1 MPCVAAGQRSLVLLL
16 LAFLSTVVFPHPASA
31 QGTLADYRRADSFDV
46 RTEELVVGMAEEPHW
61 IGESSRFWYRKS
73 VEGGHR
79 FVRVDPVIPE
89 REPAFDHE
97 RLAAALNVARED
109 TLTGVTLPFS
119 RFTYTDHENA
129 VEFALADSTWHCTLT
144 DYRCENRGPPEAEE
158 EGTREEPGGKRPE
171 GVPWQVGPGQ
181 LWRQNTGEAIPSPD
195 GKWEAFI
202 QNHNLAV
209 RRAKEGRE
217 RPDEDRERPDEG
229 REGPDGGREGSAGLP
244 PGAGQVR
251 SQERNRE
258 RPADTILLSH
268 DGSEGNPYTHRSIRW
283 SPDSRKLV
291 VYRVMPGYEREVH
304 YVESSPEDQ
313 LQPEHSTLLYTK
325 PGDVLDREQPVI
337 FHVETGRQMEVDDA
351 LFPNAYSLSL
361 PKWRE
366 DGRHL
371 TFEYN
376 QRGHGVYRV
385 MEVDGETG
393 EARAVIS
400 EEPETFFDYSSKH
413 FRKDLAD
420 GAEIIWMSERDGWNH
435 LYLYD
440 GATGRVKNRITR
452 GEWVVRGVDTVD
464 VENRQIWFR
473 ASGMNPEQ
481 DPYFV
486 HSYRIDFDGTGLVA
500 YTEADGTH
508 EVSFSPN
515 RAFYVDR
522 WSRVNRP
529 PVTELRRTD
538 DRSLVMA
545 LERADASALL
555 ATGWQYP
562 EVFTARGRD
571 GATDIWGIIIRPTT
585 FDPGKSYPV
594 IEYIYA
600 GPHSAHVPKSFS
612 RQRRMQAMAELGFIV
627 VQIDGMGTSNRSK
640 AFHDVAW
647 KNLADAGFPDRIL
660 WHQAAAE
667 TYDHYD
673 IRQVGIYGNS
683 AGGQNALAALLFHPE
698 FYKVSV
704 STSGCHDNRMDKIW
718 WNELWMSW
726 PLGPHYE
733 ASSNVEN
740 AHRLQGKLFLLVP
753 EMDTNV
759 DPSSTI
765 QVADALIQ
773 AGKDFDFM
781 VVPGANHG
789 SGGDFGVRKRY
800 DFFVRHILGVE
811 PPDWNRL
818 EG

>member
-1 MPCVAAGQRSLVLLL
+1 MPSAAAHRPSPTLLL
-16 LAFLSTVVFPHPASA
+16 STLLPILSATLLPLPGAA
-31 QGTLADYRRADSFDV
+31 QGTLTDYRRADSFDV
-46 RTEELVVGMAEEPHW
+46 RTEGLVVDVAEAPQW

-79 FVRVDPVIPE
+79 FVRVDPEIPE
-89 REPAFDHE
+89 KGPAFDHE
-97 RLAAALNVARED
+97 RLAVALNVTRDD
-109 TLTGVTLPFS
+109 TLSAVTLPFS
-119 RFTYTDHENA
+119 RFTYTDDEGA
-129 VEFALADSTWHCTLT
+129 LEFTLADSTWHCTLT
-144 DYRCENRGPPEAEE
+144 DYRCENRGPEE
-158 EGTREEPGGKRPE
+158 EEERPDRRERRGKRPE

-181 LWRQNTGEAIPSPD
+181 LWRENTGEPIPSPD
-195 GKWEAFI
+195 GSWEAFI

-209 RRAKEGRE
+209 RRSG
-217 RPDEDRERPDEG
+217 
-229 REGPDGGREGSAGLP
+229 EGPGEPDVRPESAARAGNGGSG
-244 PGAGQVR
+244 
-251 SQERNRE
+251 
-258 RPADTILLSH
+258 ADTILLSH

-291 VYRVMPGYEREVH
+291 VYRVIPGHERTVH
-304 YVESSPEDQ
+304 YVESSPEEQ
-313 LQPEHSTLLYTK
+313 LQPEHSTLLYAK
-325 PGDVLDREQPVI
+325 PGDVLDQEQPVV
-337 FHVETGRQMEVDDA
+337 FHVEEGRQMEVDDA

-361 PKWRE
+361 PEWRE
-366 DGRHL
+366 DGRRF

-385 MEVDGETG
+385 MEVDAETG

-400 EEPETFFDYSSKH
+400 EEPETFFDYSGKY
-413 FRKDLAD
+413 FREDMAD
-420 GAEIIWMSERDGWNH
+420 GDEIIWMSERDGWNH

-440 GATGRVKNRITR
+440 GTSGRVKNQITR
-452 GEWVVRGVDTVD
+452 GQWVVRGVDTVD
-464 VENRQIWFR
+464 VANRQIWFR

-486 HSYRIDFDGTGLVA
+486 HTYRIDFDGTDLVA
-500 YTEADGTH
+500 YTQADGTH
-508 EVSFSPN
+508 QVSFSPD

-522 WSRVNRP
+522 WSRVDHP
-529 PVTELRRTD
+529 PVAELRRTE
-538 DRSLVMA
+538 DRSLVME
-545 LERADASALL
+545 LEQADASALL
-555 ATGWQYP
+555 ATGWRYP
-562 EVFTARGRD
+562 EVFTTKGRD
-571 GATDIWGIIIRPTT
+571 GTTDIWGIIVRPTT
-585 FDPGKSYPV
+585 FDPGESYPV

-600 GPHSAHVPKSFS
+600 GPHSSHVPKSFS

-647 KNLADAGFPDRIL
+647 KDLADAGFPDRIL
-660 WHQAAAE
+660 WHEAAAE
-667 TYDHYD
+667 RYQHYD
-673 IRQVGIYGNS
+673 ISQVGIYGNS

-698 FYKVSV
+698 FYKVGV

-718 WNELWMSW
+718 WNELWMGW

-733 ASSNVEN
+733 ASSNVVN
-740 AHRLQGKLFLLVP
+740 AHRLQGRLFLLVP

-759 DPSSTI
+759 DPASTM
-765 QVADALIQ
+765 QVVDALIQ

-818 EG
+818 EIHGRDS